1 MNQNWKTINPD
12 DIRDNVFKLIGA
24 DWMLITSGTL
34 DKWNTMTASWGS
46 LGILWGKQ
54 VCFCFVRDSRY
65 TYEFMN
71 ENELFSLSFFDES
84 HRGALDYCGSNSGR
98 DVNKAKETGLIP
110 VLIDGSVCFEQS
122 RLTMVCKK
130 IYNQDIDPTNFVDAS
145 IHDHYAA
152 KDYHRMYIGE
162 ITGCYSC

>member
-1 MNQNWKTINPD
+1 
-12 DIRDNVFKLIGA
+12 
-24 DWMLITSGTL
+24 MLITSGTL